1 MTKKKNVHVR
11 NKDVKN
17 REKVGNIF
25 DKIPSKYRDLL
36 AAFII
41 ILPMLYYFVPYEINN
56 IQPAGNDF
64 LSNVGQTHLWKEWSV
79 ESDETVLWNP
89 FIFGGEPI
97 YPRITPKLI
106 HIDTLL
112 SLSGILFY
120 WAFWY
125 LFIGG
130 LGIYFLLRYK
140 KIPWY
145 LAIIVALVFIL
156 LPDWQAQIGEGHNSK
171 IRALMTIPWF
181 ILSFSYFF
189 DTKSWVA
196 TGLFALVFSWLVRTH
211 HFQII
216 FYGILILFILY
227 IFPTIQLFIKKEFSK
242 ATGLFLKFGVALL
255 LTFMTA
261 AQPLFTTNEYAAYSI
276 RGGNPVQIGEDAQS
290 AQEASGV
297 DFNYATQW
305 SFSPNE
311 LLDFFLPH
319 FSGGISAE
327 IYDGKDYPQL
337 KGRQIPGYWGE
348 KPFSGNYANMGMILF
363 LFAIIGFIYNR
374 KDKFVIGLTVF
385 IIFSILLSF
394 GRHFPE
400 LYKLF
405 FYYVPYFSK
414 FRAPAMTL
422 NATFIVVLILSGFG
436 LKSFIEL
443 VTAKDFKTIAIIF
456 GSAIGIVLLVLL
468 TYESFAFV
476 TARET
481 GQYDANTLALLK
493 GVRKELLLTDIKR
506 LLIIIFITSGVVIGY
521 MFKKVSKELTVVAL
535 LLLSVFEIYG
545 VSNRAHSI
553 IQLRNTEEIENS
565 EFKETPITK
574 ILSDQDKS
582 MRAIVFGRDFTS
594 NHYAYFYPLISGY
607 SAIKL
612 QIIQDVIAHNLYSAD
627 TEDKI
632 NWNLIN
638 MLGGKFVIAPAELRY
653 PFLNYLASDNEKKQ
667 ILFENKNALP
677 KAWFVK
683 NVKSLNSPEEVV
695 LYMNQSSF
703 KPDSVALVV
712 SSESRTFSG
721 NGNVSLQKQTPNYLE
736 FNIKSESEQF
746 LVISEIFYPKGWIAK
761 LDDQEIDIHQ
771 VNHVLR
777 GVNTKAGEHILTLE
791 FHPSTYYSSLTF
803 VWFGN
808 IIILLLIF
816 VPSIINWRKQRSLF

>member
-1 MTKKKNVHVR
+1 MTKKKS
-11 NKDVKN
+11 KAIKPKESKLSILDT
-17 REKVGNIF
+17 
-25 DKIPSKYRDLL
+25 IPSQYRDIIAAVIIVLPLL
-36 AAFII
+36 FYFI
-41 ILPMLYYFVPYEINN
+41 PYATNDV
-56 IQPAGNDF
+56 QPAGSDF
-64 LSNVGQTHLWKEWSV
+64 LSNLGQSNYWVEWNKQTG
-79 ESDETVLWNP
+79 ETALWNP
-89 FIFGGEPI
+89 AIFGGEPI
-97 YPRITPKLI
+97 YPRITPKLF
-106 HIDTLL
+106 HIDSLL
-112 SLSGILFY
+112 SLAGKLFY

-171 IRALMTIPWF
+171 LRALMTIPWF

-189 DTKSWVA
+189 DKRSWLA
-196 TGLFALVFSWLVRTH
+196 TGLFALSFSWLVRTH

-216 FYGILILFILY
+216 FYGILILFVLY

-255 LTFMTA
+255 ITFMTA

-276 RGGNPVQIGEDAQS
+276 RGGNPVQIGEAAQS

-311 LLDFFLPH
+311 LLDFFIPH
-319 FSGGISAE
+319 FSGGISTE

-348 KPFSGNYANMGMILF
+348 KPFNGNYANMGMILF

-422 NATFIVVLILSGFG
+422 NATFIVILILSGFG
-436 LKSFIEL
+436 LKAFIEL
-443 VTAKDFKTIAIIF
+443 VTAKDIKTIAIIF
-456 GSAIGIVLLVLL
+456 VSALGIVLLVLL
-468 TYESFAFV
+468 TYGSFAFV

-481 GQYDANTLALLK
+481 GQYDANTLTLLK
-493 GVRKELLLTDIKR
+493 GVRKELLLTDLKR
-506 LLIIIFITSGVVIGY
+506 LLIIIFITSGVVLGY
-521 MFKKVSKELTVVAL
+521 VFKKVSKEITVVAL

-545 VSNRAHSI
+545 ISNRAHSI
-553 IQLRNTEEIENS
+553 IQLSNTEKLENS

-574 ILSDQDKS
+574 ILSDQDKT
-582 MRAIVFGRDFTS
+582 MRAIVLGRDFTS

-612 QIIQDVIAHNLYSAD
+612 QIVQDVIEHNLYSAD
-627 TEDKI
+627 TQDKI

-638 MLGGKFVIAPAELRY
+638 MLSGKFVIAPAELRY
-653 PFLNYLASDNEKKQ
+653 PFLNYLVSDNEKKQ

-683 NVKSLNSPEEVV
+683 NVKSMNSPEEVV
-695 LYMNQSSF
+695 LYMNQSDF

-712 SSESRTFSG
+712 SSESKSFSG
-721 NGNVSLQKQTPNYLE
+721 NGNVTLKKQSPNYLE

-746 LVISEIFYPKGWIAK
+746 LVISEIYYPSGWIAK
-761 LDDQEIDIHQ
+761 LDDQEVEIQQ

-777 GVNTKAGEHILTLE
+777 GVNTTAGEHILTLE
-791 FHPSTYYSSLTF
+791 FNPSTYYSSITF

-808 IIILLLIF
+808 VIILLLIL
-816 VPSIINWRKQRSLF
+816 VPLVINWRRHKSLF

>member
-1 MTKKKNVHVR
+1 MTKKKS
-11 NKDVKN
+11 KAIKPEETKISILDT
-17 REKVGNIF
+17 
-25 DKIPSKYRDLL
+25 IPSKYRDIIAAVIIVLPLL
-36 AAFII
+36 FYFI
-41 ILPMLYYFVPYEINN
+41 PYASNN
-56 IQPAGNDF
+56 VQPAGTDF
-64 LSNVGQTHLWKEWSV
+64 LSNLGQSNYWVEWNKETG
-79 ESDETVLWNP
+79 ETALWNP
-89 FIFGGEPI
+89 AIFGGEPI
-97 YPRITPKLI
+97 YPRITPKLL
-106 HIDTLL
+106 HVDSLL
-112 SLSGILFY
+112 SLAGKLFY

-171 IRALMTIPWF
+171 LRALMTIPWF

-189 DTKSWVA
+189 DTKSWLS
-196 TGLFALVFSWLVRTH
+196 TGLFALTFSWLVRTH

-216 FYGILILFILY
+216 FYGILILFVLY
-227 IFPTIQLFIKKEFSK
+227 IFPTIQLLIKKEFSK
-242 ATGLFLKFGVALL
+242 ATGLFLKFGVALII
-255 LTFMTA
+255 TFMTA
-261 AQPLFTTNEYAAYSI
+261 AQPLFTTNEYATYSI
-276 RGGNPVQIGEDAQS
+276 RGGNPVQIGEAAQS

-311 LLDFFLPH
+311 LLDFFIPH
-319 FSGGISAE
+319 FSGGISTE
-327 IYDGKDYPQL
+327 IYDGSDYPQL

-348 KPFSGNYANMGMILF
+348 KPFNGNYANMGMILF
-363 LFAIIGFIYNR
+363 LFAVIGFVYNR

-422 NATFIVVLILSGFG
+422 NATFIVILILSGYG
-436 LKSFIEL
+436 LKSFVEL
-443 VTAKDFKTIAIIF
+443 VTAKDFKTIAVIF
-456 GSAIGIVLLVLL
+456 GSAIGIILLVLL
-468 TYESFAFV
+468 TYESFAFI
-476 TARET
+476 TPRET

-506 LLIIIFITSGVVIGY
+506 LLIIMFITSGFVIGY
-521 MFKKVSKELTVVAL
+521 MFRKVSKEIAVVAL

-545 VSNRAHSI
+545 ISNRAHSI
-553 IQLRNTEEIENS
+553 IQLSNTEKLENS
-565 EFKETPITK
+565 EYKETPITK
-574 ILSDQDKS
+574 ILTDQDKS
-582 MRAIVFGRDFTS
+582 MRAIVLGRDFTS

-612 QIIQDVIAHNLYSAD
+612 QIVQDVIEHNLYSAN
-627 TEDKI
+627 TQDKI

-638 MLGGKFVIAPAELRY
+638 MLSGKFVIAPAELQE
-653 PFLNYLASDNEKKQ
+653 PFLNYIASDNEKKQ

-677 KAWFVK
+677 KAWFVQ
-683 NVKSLNSPEEVV
+683 NVKSMNSPEEVV
-695 LYMNQSSF
+695 LYMNQNNF

-712 SSESRTFSG
+712 SSESKDFSG
-721 NGNVSLQKQTPNYLE
+721 NGNVTLKKQSPNLLE
-736 FNIKSESEQF
+736 FNIQSESEQF
-746 LVISEIFYPKGWIAK
+746 LVISEIYYPKGWIAK
-761 LDDQEIDIHQ
+761 LDDKEIDIHQ

-777 GVNTKAGEHILTLE
+777 GVNTKAGDHTLTLE
-791 FHPSTYYSSLTF
+791 FHPSTYYSSITF

-808 IIILLLIF
+808 IIILLLIL
-816 VPSIINWRKQRSLF
+816 VPSVINWRKHKSLF